1 MSVNRNVLS
10 QVRKVAR
17 DGADVTS
24 GGKQFHAWGPADAG
38 RGSRYKNSEEVL
50 GDLEVRQRKWTG
62 KVRRWLPPIAWHFF
76 SKPPFKTRAVH

>member
-24 GGKQFHAWGPADAG
+24 GGKQFHA
-38 RGSRYKNSEEVL
+38 
-50 GDLEVRQRKWTG
+50 
-62 KVRRWLPPIAWHFF
+62 
-76 SKPPFKTRAVH
+76 